1 MKQIINEFLRI
12 PGRVFTPRVKNG
24 FVSAGRIAKCLK
36 NKSLHHELQ
45 VEGGLRQ
52 AMYSL
57 IARCMSRLYTVLP
70 RVKLFPLPPHP
81 LTPQQREQHPA
92 FKSEMRSS
100 SDNTESLSE
109 PVMGR
114 VGTKALR

>member
-1 MKQIINEFLRI
+1 MKQITNEFLRP

-36 NKSLHHELQ
+36 NKSLPHELQ
-45 VEGGLRQ
+45 VEEGLRQ
-52 AMYSL
+52 AVYSL
-57 IARCMSRLYTVLP
+57 ISRSIRLYIASP
-70 RVKLFPLPPHP
+70 GVKLSPLPPHP
-81 LTPQQREQHPA
+81 LNAQQREHAA

-100 SDNTESLSE
+100 SDNTDSLSE